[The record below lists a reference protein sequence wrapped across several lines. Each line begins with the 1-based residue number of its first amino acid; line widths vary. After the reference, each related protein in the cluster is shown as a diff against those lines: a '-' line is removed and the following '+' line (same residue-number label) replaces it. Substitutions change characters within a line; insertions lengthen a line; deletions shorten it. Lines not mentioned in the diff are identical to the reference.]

1 MKTLNTS
8 LFIGF
13 FALGLCCVSEQGHA
27 QSYAFINGNW
37 FNGQV
42 FEQQTV
48 YVTDGLFTRA
58 KPAQI
63 DSTYD
68 LNNGY
73 VIPPFAEAHNHNLD
87 TDDMLGQ
94 RINQYLQEGVF
105 YAKMQSSI
113 KKRIDPNRHL
123 FNHPTTVDVAFAH
136 APLTATGG
144 HPVRLREIFF
154 DRGYF
159 GGLFTSKAD
168 IEGHGYV
175 IIDSEQD
182 LEEKWEHILAA
193 EPDFIKGNLL
203 YSEAYE
209 DRKDDP
215 AYFGHKGLNPQL
227 LPAIV
232 KKVHERGLRMS
243 VHVNTPTDFHH
254 AVVAG
259 VDEINHLPRPRLD
272 EENMEKIRE
281 DDARMAAQKN
291 IVVVTTVS
299 LVKRNVKPDDEWL
312 EAVKENIAYNLR
324 LLKEHGVTLAIG
336 SDMYDDTSLDE
347 AMFLGEFG
355 VFTNLELLKMWVEN
369 SPKTIFPRRKIGHL
383 AEGFEA
389 SFLVLEGNPL
399 EDFDHVKNITM
410 RWKQGVDLAG
420 VLAEVAQ

>member
-1 MKTLNTS
+1 
-8 LFIGF
+8 
-13 FALGLCCVSEQGHA
+13 VPEQGHA

-37 FNGQV
+37 FNGKG

-58 KPAQI
+58 RPAQI

-87 TDDMLGQ
+87 TDYMLVE
-94 RINQYLQEGVF
+94 RINRYLREGVF

-113 KKRIDPNRHL
+113 KKRMDPNRHL
-123 FNHPTTVDVAFAH
+123 FNHPTTIDVAFAH

-144 HPVRLREIFF
+144 HPVRLREDFF
-154 DRGYF
+154 DLGRF
-159 GGLFTSKAD
+159 DGLFTSKAD
-168 IEGHGYV
+168 IEGNGYV

-182 LEEKWEHILAA
+182 LEEKWESVLAA

-232 KKVHERGLRMS
+232 KKVHERGLRLS

-259 VDEINHLPRPRLD
+259 VDEINHLPSRD
-272 EENMEKIRE
+272 AENMEKIRE
-281 DDARMAAQKN
+281 EDARMAAEKKV
-291 IVVVTTVS
+291 VVVTTVS
-299 LVKRNVKPDDEWL
+299 LVKRKVKPDDERL
-312 EAVKENIAYNLR
+312 EAVKETIAYNLR
-324 LLKEHGVTLAIG
+324 LLKEHGVSLAIG
-336 SDMYDDTSLDE
+336 SDMYNDTSLGE
-347 AMFLGEFG
+347 AMFLDEFG
-355 VFTNLELLKMWVEN
+355 VFSNLELLKMWVEN
-369 SPKTIFPRRKIGHL
+369 SPQTIFPERKIGHL

-399 EDFDHVKNITM
+399 EDFDHVKDITM
-410 RWKQGVDLAG
+410 RFKQGLDLAG
-420 VLAEVAQ
+420 VLEEGAQ

>member
-8 LFIGF
+8 LCIGF
-13 FALGLCCVSEQGHA
+13 FALGLCGVPEQGHA

-37 FNGQV
+37 FNGQG

-48 YVTDGLFTRA
+48 YVTDGFFTRA
-58 KPAQI
+58 RPAQI

-144 HPVRLREIFF
+144 HPVGLREIFF
-154 DRGYF
+154 DRGWF
-159 GGLFTSKAD
+159 GDLFTSKAD

-175 IIDSEQD
+175 IIDSERD
-182 LEEKWEHILAA
+182 LEEKWESILAA

-203 YSEAYE
+203 YSDAYE
-209 DRKDDP
+209 ARKDNP
-215 AYFGHKGLNPQL
+215 AYFGNKGLNPQL
-227 LPAIV
+227 LPQIV
-232 KKVHERGLRMS
+232 KKVHEHGLRMS
-243 VHVNTPTDFHH
+243 VHVETPTDFHH

-259 VDEINHLPRPRLD
+259 VDEVNNLPSLD
-272 EENMEKIRE
+272 EKNIEKIRGE
-281 DDARMAAQKN
+281 DAQMAAEKN
-291 IVVVTTVS
+291 IVVVTTAS
-299 LVKRNVKPDDEWL
+299 LVQRTLKPDDERL
-312 EAVKENIAYNLR
+312 EGVKENIAYNLR

-336 SDMYDDTSLDE
+336 SNMYEGTSLDE
-347 AMFLGEFG
+347 AMFLEELG
-355 VFTNLELLKMWVEN
+355 VFTTLELLKIWVED
-369 SPKTIFPRRKIGHL
+369 SPKTIFPERELGHL

-399 EDFDHVKNITM
+399 EDFDHVKDITM
-410 RWKQGVDLAG
+410 RFKQGVDLAG
-420 VLAEVAQ
+420 VLEEGAQ